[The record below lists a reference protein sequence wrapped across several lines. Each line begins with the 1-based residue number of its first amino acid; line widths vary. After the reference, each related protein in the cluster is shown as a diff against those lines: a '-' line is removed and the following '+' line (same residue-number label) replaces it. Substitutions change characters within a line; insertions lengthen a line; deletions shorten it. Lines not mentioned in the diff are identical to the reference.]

1 MNRLG
6 KKSGP
11 PPKSGPTPQGLN
23 ISYNT
28 VRTVKQSGEKKM
40 ADIDKALP
48 NVEQEINIPSDVEI
62 ADAEEAEQ
70 QELEE
75 QGNPVEITEN
85 EDGSVDI
92 NYDPAIASVANTENH
107 YANLADHLPDDI
119 LGRLSSNLFQNYQ
132 DYKNSRKEWENS
144 YKTGLDLLGFKYENR
159 TEPFSGASG
168 ATHPVL
174 AEAVT
179 QFQALAYK
187 ELLPADGPVRTQII
201 GIPTPEKT
209 QQSNR
214 VKDFMNFQLMDQMKE
229 YEPEFDQ
236 MLFYLPLAGS
246 AFKKVYYDEVLQR
259 AVSKFVPADD
269 LIVPYTATSLD
280 DAEAIIH
287 RIKISENELRKQQV
301 AGFYRDIDL
310 KPGQLNEDELQQKEN
325 ELEGRTRS
333 KEEDVFNLLECHVN
347 LDLEGFEDINPED
360 DEPTGIKLPYIV
372 TIEENSRE
380 ILSIKRNYEVEDPQ
394 KSKVQ
399 YFVHFKFLPGLGFY
413 GFGLIHMIGG
423 LSRTATSALR
433 QLLDAGTLSNLP
445 AGFKQRG
452 IRIRDDAQAIQPGE
466 FRDVDAPGGNI
477 RDSFMMLP
485 FKEPS
490 ATLLQLMGVVV
501 NAGQRFASIAD
512 LQVGDGNQQAAVG
525 TTVALLERGSRTMSA
540 IHKRIY
546 AALKNEFKLLA
557 RVFKLYLPAEYP
569 YDVVG
574 GQRMIKQQDFDD
586 RVDILPVADPNIFSQ
601 TQRISLA
608 QTELQLAT
616 SNPGIHN
623 QYAVYRNMYEALGVK
638 DIDKI
643 LIRPQPPQ
651 PKDPALE
658 HIDALAG
665 KPFQAFPGQD
675 HRAHMTAHLNFM
687 ATNIA
692 RNNPVV
698 MASLEKNI
706 FEHISLMA
714 QEQVEV
720 EFRNELQQLQQ
731 MQMAMQQNPQ
741 MAQQMQMQVRMLT
754 EKIESRKAVLIAEM
768 MEEFMKEEKEITSQF
783 DNDPIAKLRARE
795 LDLRAQE
802 NYRKE
807 QEAKER
813 INLDKMKSMMNQ
825 MNQEEKLEQNEDLA
839 HLRADTSLTKTVL
852 QHELKNKDKI

>member
-1 MNRLG
+1 
-6 KKSGP
+6 
-11 PPKSGPTPQGLN
+11 
-23 ISYNT
+23 
-28 VRTVKQSGEKKM
+28 
-40 ADIDKALP
+40 
-48 NVEQEINIPSDVEI
+48 
-62 ADAEEAEQ
+62 
-70 QELEE
+70 
-75 QGNPVEITEN
+75 
-85 EDGSVDI
+85 
-92 NYDPAIASVANTENH
+92 
-107 YANLADHLPDDI
+107 
-119 LGRLSSNLFQNYQ
+119 
-132 DYKNSRKEWENS
+132 
-144 YKTGLDLLGFKYENR
+144 
-159 TEPFSGASG
+159 
-168 ATHPVL
+168 
-174 AEAVT
+174 
-179 QFQALAYK
+179 
-187 ELLPADGPVRTQII
+187 
-201 GIPTPEKT
+201 
-209 QQSNR
+209 
-214 VKDFMNFQLMDQMKE
+214 MNFQLMDQMKE

-360 DEPTGIKLPYIV
+360 GEPTGIKLPYIV

-380 ILSIKRNYEVEDPQ
+380 ILSIKRNYEVDDPQ